1 MKKIIRIFA
10 IILLLIGIGIL
21 LYPFISEKKADYNN
35 NKLKIEYEKEISN
48 YSDDKFNKLFED
60 SKEYNRKIYEDGQR
74 ALADP
79 FENTENKLYLE
90 DYGIKNGLFGFISIP
105 KIEIELPLYL
115 GTTENILSVGAG
127 VVNNTS
133 IPIGGKNTNSV
144 IAAHRGYKAEKMFK
158 YVADLNIGD
167 EIIIKN
173 PKEDLKYKIIESKI
187 ILPNELENVKIQEGK
202 DLITLSTCHPYTKNT
217 HRYIVIASRDNG
229 DPSVDTIEYKG
240 NIEDSSSK
248 EIYREDYI
256 KYIGLIAVIIIFLYI
271 IIKYIKKF
279 I

>member
-173 PKEDLKYKIIESKI
+173 PKENLKYKIVESKI